1 MPTPAELE
9 EDKDEFHSSLRIYL
23 NAVEMLAAPA
33 EDQCQM
39 MGDYNVAWE
48 LKEDVQNG
56 QYLVGR
62 GYLSEGEEQWVLA
75 LARALDAVNT
85 QVLPAG
91 PGRAANLAA
100 MSRPAWEPHRYLA
113 AEVLRQ
119 LSASA
124 SANAKYL
131 GLGNNS
137 AA

>member
-1 MPTPAELE
+1 MPTAAQLE

-23 NAVEMLAAPA
+23 NALEMLAAPA
-33 EDQCQM
+33 EEQCQM

-56 QYLVGR
+56 QYLVSR
-62 GYLSEGEEQWVLA
+62 GYLSEDEEQWILA
-75 LARALDAVNT
+75 LARAFDAVNT

-91 PGRAANLAA
+91 PGRAASLAA

-119 LSASA
+119 LSKLAT
-124 SANAKYL
+124 ANAEYL
-131 GLGNNS
+131 ALGNS